1 MSDTLIQGNIKIE
14 WDELGEGLCGDYD
27 PDDPNDIELLRFT
40 VYEMIDGEWE
50 FVDDASYC
58 TNVPVSAGP
67 VERAKLLAILMDRI
81 EPQMVAEGR
90 CKKVC
95 EELSWI
101 GLDWLTAVVVG
112 YNP

>member
-1 MSDTLIQGNIKIE
+1 MSDTLIRDNIKIE
-14 WDELGEGLCGDYD
+14 WDELGEGLLGDYD
-27 PDDPNDIELLRFT
+27 DSKPGDIELLRFT
-40 VYEMIDGEWE
+40 VYEMVDGEWE

-58 TNVPVSAGP
+58 TNVPVGVTPA
-67 VERAKLLAILMDRI
+67 EREALLVILMDRI

-101 GLDWLTAVVVG
+101 SLDWLDAA
-112 YNP
+112 